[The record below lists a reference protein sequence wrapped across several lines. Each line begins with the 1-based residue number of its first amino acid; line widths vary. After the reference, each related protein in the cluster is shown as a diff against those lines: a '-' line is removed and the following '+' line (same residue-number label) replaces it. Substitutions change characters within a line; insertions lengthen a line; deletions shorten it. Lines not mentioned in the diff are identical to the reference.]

1 MFRLIIKNLWH
12 RRLRNGWLMAE
23 LILVT
28 IVSWVIIDPVVVD
41 TYDVNRPL
49 GYDADRICLIGIS
62 ELDEEAR
69 GYDPGRGWSNREDL
83 TSLLNR
89 VRQHPQIE
97 SATLLRNEVYFNA
110 SSDLNRS
117 FTVDDSIDIQVN
129 QTWFDP
135 NTDFFATYGIKG
147 IEGAPSAEK
156 LDRMAYGPS
165 DIVITNSF
173 AKAMFPE
180 GDAIGKNIVTKD
192 YGYGSDSYH
201 VVGIV
206 EDIRPK
212 SYSRNTMAMLKL
224 TNDND
229 NIGSPHLLIR
239 VRPGVNMNN
248 FIADFRPW
256 MLKELKVG
264 NMSCR
269 TIIPYSKRNA
279 DVEYQVGGNAITLK
293 KILALFFL
301 INLALG
307 VTGTFWLQTRTRS
320 QDVGIMRSFGAT
332 PSRIRTMLLAEGT
345 MLTVT
350 AWLIGCIIYLQWGI
364 HEGLSNGREVQWPSP
379 FDTGWVCSFWPHF
392 FGVSAIVLAL
402 MLAVVML
409 GVWLPARK
417 LSRIDPVDVLHEN

>member
-12 RRLRNGWLMAE
+12 RRLRNGWLLAE

-28 IVSWVIIDPVVVD
+28 IVSWVILDPVVVD
-41 TYDVNRPL
+41 TYDMNRPL

-62 ELDEEAR
+62 ELSKEAR
-69 GYDPGRGWSNREDL
+69 GYDPDRKWGNIEDL
-83 TSLLNR
+83 TTLLNR

-110 SSDLNRS
+110 SSDLNRA
-117 FTVDDSIDIQVN
+117 FTIDDSIDLQVN
-129 QTWFDP
+129 QTWFEP
-135 NTDFFATYGIKG
+135 NCDFFATYGIKS
-147 IEGAPSAEK
+147 IEGAPSAEE
-156 LDRMAYGPS
+156 LDRMSYGPS
-165 DIVITNSF
+165 DIVITRSV

-180 GDAIGKNIVTKD
+180 GDAIGKEIETKD
-192 YGYGSDSYH
+192 YDSGSDQFK

-212 SYSRNTMAMLKL
+212 SYSRNTMSMIVL
-224 TNDND
+224 TPEYEQ
-229 NIGSPHLLIR
+229 IGSPHLLIR
-239 VRPGVNMNN
+239 IRPGVDIDN
-248 FIADFRPW
+248 FVAYFRPW
-256 MLKELKVG
+256 MRKNLKIG

-269 TIIPYSKRNA
+269 TIEPYVKRNA
-279 DVEYQVGGNAITLK
+279 DVEYQVGGNEITLK

-307 VTGTFWLQTRTRS
+307 VTGTFWLQTRTRC

-332 PSRIRTMLLAEGT
+332 PPRIRAMLMAEGAL
-345 MLTVT
+345 LTVT
-350 AWLIGCIIYLQWGI
+350 AWFTGCIIYLQWAI
-364 HEGLSNGREVQWPSP
+364 HEGLSNGRDIQWPSP

-392 FGVSAIVLAL
+392 ISVSLIVLVLIL
-402 MLAVVML
+402 MVVML

-417 LSRIDPVDVLHEN
+417 LSRTNPVDVLHEN